1 MSRLPCKQR
10 LPIQGDNHMSNT
22 TPSAASNLKLPAE
35 VLEYF
40 PYSAARP
47 HQDEFIT
54 TVNKAVNE
62 RKSVLIEGANGLG
75 KTISSLSAVLPVAMK
90 KNLKILYVARTHRQ
104 HDRVIDELRAIYKRR
119 PVTGVSIR
127 GRNEMCLNVFA
138 EKGAFDS
145 KSLMEVCELLKSKG
159 RCPYYKNVENRSYEY
174 LQLSAQVAIKPYMG
188 SEILRVCKKTEICPY
203 ELVKAATHDAR
214 VIALSYLYVFDSQIR
229 SAFLK
234 NLETELS
241 KVILVVDEAHNLP
254 ETAVDI
260 SSSQLTLFI
269 LRQAEMEAERFGYK
283 DIEEFAHF
291 FRNEVDKLTD
301 KIRKE
306 ELISP
311 DRILEIVERGGV
323 HRPRDFFIH
332 MHEAGVA
339 IKKALLAE
347 GKNPRSYINATADF
361 LTKWLDTVNDN
372 SYINVASQYI
382 NKEGNKAAKL
392 EIVALDPAKIT
403 EPVFSQ
409 TYANV
414 IMSGTLQPL
423 EAYAR
428 ITKLPE
434 TTVRFLAPSPFPK
447 EHVFSAVCMGVSTS
461 MEQRTPK
468 MYQTMIDRIN
478 EVVNSTPTNTGIFA
492 ASFQVLNA
500 LLSEGLEDQLLKP
513 LYYEKSGM
521 SSKDNEKL
529 VQNFKACGDKGG
541 AVFLGVQGGR
551 TSEGVDFPGNQMN
564 SVIVVGVPYAEPT
577 PRVRAQIDYYEDR
590 FPSRGREYGY
600 ILPAMKKACQAAGRP
615 IRTLDDRGAIVF
627 LDQRYASAYVKSFI
641 PSWVTNGMITIPD
654 KPGALA
660 EQVRKFFCNQA

>member
-1 MSRLPCKQR
+1 MSTPKS
-10 LPIQGDNHMSNT
+10 PFPPSTATSPTAT
-22 TPSAASNLKLPAE
+22 TTGMKLPAE
-35 VLEYF
+35 VMEYF
-40 PYSAARP
+40 PYAAVRP
-47 HQDEFIT
+47 HQDDFIT

-62 RKSVLIEGANGLG
+62 RKSVLIEGSNGLG
-75 KTISSLSAVLPVAMK
+75 KTISALSACLPIAYK

-104 HDRVIDELRAIYKRR
+104 HDRVIDELRAIYKRH

-174 LQLSAQVAIKPYMG
+174 LQLQAQISTKPYMG
-188 SEILRVCKKTEICPY
+188 SEILRVCKKMEICPY
-203 ELVKAATHDAR
+203 ELVKGATRDAK

-234 NLETELS
+234 NQETDLS
-241 KVILVVDEAHNLP
+241 KVILVIDEAHNLP

-260 SSSQLTLFI
+260 SSAQLTLFI

-283 DIEEFAHF
+283 DIEEFTHF
-291 FRNEVDKLTD
+291 FRNEMDKLTD

-311 DRILEIVERGGV
+311 DRIMEIVEKGGISK
-323 HRPRDFFIH
+323 PRDFFIH

-339 IKKALLAE
+339 IKKALLAD
-347 GKNPRSYINATADF
+347 GKNPRSYVNATADF
-361 LTKWLDTVNDN
+361 LTKWLDTINDM

-392 EIVALDPAKIT
+392 EIVALDPSKIT
-403 EPVFSQ
+403 EPVLSQ

-428 ITKLPE
+428 INKLPE
-434 TTVRFLAPSPFPK
+434 STVRFLAPSPFPK
-447 EHVFSAVCMGVSTS
+447 EHIFSAVCLGVSTS
-461 MEQRTPK
+461 MDQRTPK
-468 MYQTMIDRIN
+468 MYQTMVERIN

-500 LLSEGLEDQLLKP
+500 LLAEGLENQLLKP
-513 LYYEKSGM
+513 LYCEKSGM
-521 SSKDNEKL
+521 TSKVNEKL
-529 VQNFKACGDKGG
+529 VADYKACGDKGG

-577 PRVRAQIDYYEDR
+577 PRVKAQIDYYEDR
-590 FPSRGREYGY
+590 FPGRGREYGY

-615 IRTLDDRGAIVF
+615 IRTLEDRGAIIF
-627 LDQRYASAYVKSFI
+627 LDNRYASAYTKSFI
-641 PSWVTNGMITIPD
+641 PSWVTNGMKTIPD

-660 EQVRKFFCNQA
+660 DEVRKFFCNQAPT

>member
-1 MSRLPCKQR
+1 M
-10 LPIQGDNHMSNT
+10 
-22 TPSAASNLKLPAE
+22 KLPQE
-35 VLEYF
+35 VQEYF
-40 PYSAARP
+40 PYSSARP
-47 HQDEFIT
+47 NQDEFIT
-54 TVNKAVNE
+54 TVNKAVND

-104 HDRVIDELRAIYKRR
+104 HDRVIDELRMIYKQR

-127 GRNEMCLNVFA
+127 GRNEMCLNAFA
-138 EKGAFDS
+138 AKGAFDS

-159 RCPYYKNVENRSYEY
+159 RCPYYKNVENRTYEY
-174 LQLSAQVAIKPYMG
+174 IRLQQQISTKPYMG
-188 SEILRVCKKTEICPY
+188 SEILKTCKRTEICPY
-203 ELVKAATHDAR
+203 ELVKGAVHDAR
-214 VIALSYLYVFDSQIR
+214 VIALSYLYVFDPQIR
-229 SAFLK
+229 TAFLK
-234 NLETELS
+234 NLETELQ
-241 KVILVVDEAHNLP
+241 KIILVVDEAHNLP

-269 LRQAEMEAERFGYK
+269 LKAAEMEAERFGYS
-283 DIEEFAHF
+283 DIEEFTHF
-291 FRNEVDKLTD
+291 FRQEIDKLTD
-301 KIRKE
+301 KIHKE

-311 DRILEIVERGGV
+311 SSIIEIIEKQGNITK
-323 HRPRDFFIH
+323 PREFFIH

-347 GKNPRSYINATADF
+347 GKNPRSYVNATAEF
-361 LTKWLDTVNDN
+361 LNKWLDTVNDH
-372 SYINVASQYI
+372 SYINVASKYFS
-382 NKEGNKAAKL
+382 KDGNKTAKL

-428 ITKLPE
+428 ITKLPPS
-434 TTVRFLAPSPFPK
+434 TVQFLAPSPFPK
-447 EHVFSAVCMGVSTS
+447 EHVFSAVCAGLSTS
-461 MEQRTPK
+461 MDQRTPK

-500 LLSEGLEDQLLKP
+500 LLSEGLETSLLKP
-513 LYYEKSGM
+513 LFYEKSGM
-521 SSKDNEKL
+521 TSKANEKL
-529 VQNFKACGDKGG
+529 VQDFKTCGDRGG

-564 SVIVVGVPYAEPT
+564 SVVVVGVPYAEPT
-577 PRVRAQIDYYEDR
+577 PRVRAQIDYYEEH

-615 IRTLDDRGAIVF
+615 IRTLEDYGAIVF
-627 LDQRYASAYVKSFI
+627 LDYRFGSAYCKSFI
-641 PSWVTNGMITIPD
+641 PSWVTNVMKCIPD

-660 EQVRKFFCNQA
+660 KEVANFFSNQVVASTS